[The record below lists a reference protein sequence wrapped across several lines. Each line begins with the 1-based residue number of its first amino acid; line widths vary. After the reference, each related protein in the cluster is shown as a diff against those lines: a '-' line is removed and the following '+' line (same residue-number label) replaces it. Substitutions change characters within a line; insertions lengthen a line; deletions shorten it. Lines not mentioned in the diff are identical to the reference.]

1 MTKLL
6 SHLLYQLNHLLSAN
20 SVLQASEG
28 RSEED
33 KERRRRKTQKHQG
46 GSFIVKIPNK
56 SRLLNHFSHSQVRVG
71 KF

>member
-20 SVLQASEG
+20 SGFFLQSSEG

-46 GSFIVKIPNK
+46 GNFIVKIAHQ
-56 SRLLNHFSHSQVRVG
+56 SRLLNHF
-71 KF
+71 K